1 MKKSNINMENLNQAV
16 ELIDQILEDRTVPKN
31 IRELADKAKSSLTSK
46 ESELNVRVDK
56 AIQLL
61 DEISEDSNMPVYTRT
76 QVWSIVTLLESL
88 LQK

>member
-1 MKKSNINMENLNQAV
+1 MEERLKQAV
-16 ELIDQILEDRTVPKN
+16 ALIDQILEDKTVPKN
-31 IRELADKAKSSLTSK
+31 IRDRAEKSKHNLLDKA
-46 ESELNVRVDK
+46 SEMSVRIDK

-76 QVWSIVTLLESL
+76 QVWNIVTLLESI

>member
-1 MKKSNINMENLNQAV
+1 MENLDKAIV
-16 ELIDQILEDRTVPKN
+16 LIDQILEDKTVPRN
-31 IRELADKAKSSLTSK
+31 IRELAEKAKASLLSK
-46 ESELNVRVDK
+46 DVELSVRVSK
-56 AIQLL
+56 AIQYF

>member
-1 MKKSNINMENLNQAV
+1 MEERLKQAV
-16 ELIDQILEDRTVPKN
+16 ALIGQILEDKTVPKN
-31 IRELADKAKSSLTSK
+31 IRDRAEKSKNNLLDKNL
-46 ESELNVRVDK
+46 ELNVRIDK

-76 QVWSIVTLLESL
+76 QVWNIVTLLESI